1 MRGILPDRG
10 ADVGAILA
18 TASADVLVV
27 GHTHVP
33 MQLAAPRGTIV
44 NPGSI
49 LRQPPRT
56 ESIPASGTFGILELP
71 SRRFTVHR
79 ASDGAELTPTGNAK

>member
-1 MRGILPDRG
+1 MEVL
-10 ADVGAILA
+10 L
-18 TASADVLVV
+18 TAAGADVLVV

-33 MQLAAPRGTIV
+33 MHLTAPAGAIV

-56 ESIPASGTFGILELP
+56 ESIPASGTFGVLELP
-71 SRRFTVHR
+71 SCRFDVHR
-79 ASDGAELTPTGNAK
+79 ADDGAVVEVRGR